1 MEEYIT
7 KVIVELNK
15 CEQFENWSFDDLFT
29 YLKEENLLNNL
40 VEFYLKGISV
50 QDAVDKMDAFTWC
63 FM

>member
-40 VEFYLKGISV
+40 VEFYLKDISV
-50 QDAVDKMDAFTWC
+50 QDAVDKMDAYTWC

>member
-7 KVIVELNK
+7 KVILELNK
-15 CEQFENWSFDDLFT
+15 CEQFKNWSFDDLFT

-40 VEFYLKGISV
+40 VEFYLKGLSV
-50 QDAVDKMDAFTWC
+50 KDAVDKLDAFTWC